1 MEASEMMD
9 ALLELAE
16 EAELEVRVV
25 GRKGGVDGETPPTSA
40 VCRVRGAVWVVLSAA
55 DPVEVQLDVLADA
68 LRPHAAELL
77 ETRYLSPAVR
87 RRLAHR

>member
-1 MEASEMMD
+1 MEASEIMD
-9 ALLELAE
+9 AFLALAE
-16 EAELEVRVV
+16 EAKLEVRVV
-25 GRKGGVDGETPPTSA
+25 GRQGCVDGETPPASA

-55 DPVEVQLDVLADA
+55 DPVEVQLDVMADA
-68 LRPHAAELL
+68 LRAHAAELL